1 MPRLTFVLNRE
12 TGIALA
18 KERSCALAAGPGAIP
33 GMLAHLDAGR
43 DVVAMMQS
51 AATGFRIPQGTEVEF
66 HPECP
71 ESGALRQ
78 QCEGRAHRASAAP
91 LSEKTTG
98 RLVYVDRPRR
108 ALSLADRIDAVPV
121 VHPSDLGQ
129 LEAILSSGR
138 SVVMPIDL
146 AREDFRIPRGAGIF
160 FAPELEGDHRRAR
173 AGIHAMLC
181 GATSVSEADHRQ
193 LTSALT
199 DLEEEHVAFGVVL
212 PQEETI
218 EEPDPA

>member
-1 MPRLTFVLNRE
+1 MPRLTFVLQRE
-12 TGIALA
+12 TGVSLA
-18 KERSCALAAGPGAIP
+18 RERGCALASGPASIP
-33 GMLAHLDAGR
+33 GMIAHLEAGR

-71 ESGALRQ
+71 ETGALRH
-78 QCEGRAHRASAAP
+78 QCEGRVHRASAVP

-98 RLVYVDRPRR
+98 RLIYVDRPRR
-108 ALSLADRIDAVPV
+108 ALSLADRLDALSV

-129 LEAILSSGR
+129 IEAVLSSGR

-160 FAPELEGDHRRAR
+160 FAQELEGDPRRAR

-181 GATSVSEADHRQ
+181 GATSVSQEDHRY
-193 LTSALT
+193 LTATLT

-212 PQEETI
+212 PTVEII